1 MVLVSKKDA
10 NMFEIVKNI
19 IVEEYQVNP
28 DVITP
33 ESRMSDLDL
42 DSLAFVDLL
51 FRIED
56 AIGKKIPESAIQ
68 PDQVDMTLGELCT
81 LIQKL

>member
-1 MVLVSKKDA
+1 
-10 NMFEIVKNI
+10 MFEIVKNI

-68 PDQVDMTLGELCT
+68 PDQVDMTLGEFCT

>member
-1 MVLVSKKDA
+1 MVSKKDA

>member
-1 MVLVSKKDA
+1 
-10 NMFEIVKNI
+10 MFEIVKNI

>member
-1 MVLVSKKDA
+1 
-10 NMFEIVKNI
+10 MFEIVKNI

-81 LIQKL
+81 LLQTL

>member
-1 MVLVSKKDA
+1 
-10 NMFEIVKNI
+10 MFEIVKNI

-81 LIQKL
+81 LIQKLQQGYT

>member
-1 MVLVSKKDA
+1 MVSKKDA

-81 LIQKL
+81 LLQTL

>member
-1 MVLVSKKDA
+1 LVSKKDA

>member
-1 MVLVSKKDA
+1 LVSKKDA

-68 PDQVDMTLGELCT
+68 PDQVDMTLGEFCT

>member
-1 MVLVSKKDA
+1 LVSKKDA

-81 LIQKL
+81 LLQTL

>member
-1 MVLVSKKDA
+1 ML
-10 NMFEIVKNI
+10 FEIVKNI
-19 IVEEYQVNP
+19 IIEEYDVNP
-28 DVITP
+28 DLIKT

-42 DSLAFVDLL
+42 DSLAFVDLI

-56 AIGKKIPESAIQ
+56 AIGKKIPESAIN
-68 PDQVDMTLGELCT
+68 PDQTDMTLGELCT

>member
-1 MVLVSKKDA
+1 
-10 NMFEIVKNI
+10 MFEIVKNI

-56 AIGKKIPESAIQ
+56 AIGKKIPESSIQ